1 MERSLREKVTEQL
14 VPENPKEP
22 ARTMAAQMRE
32 VQSSHT
38 QKTVLS

>member
-1 MERSLREKVTEQL
+1 MKRSLKKKVTDTL

-32 VQSSHT
+32 VQGNHT
-38 QKTVLS
+38 QKAVLS